1 MLINLHYYLRKG
13 RLKFGNWNSSDFV
26 VGNNYKRVVRDY
38 CNSLVR
44 IEIPST
50 TLPLDQVSAIPTH
63 KSENLTPKETLSYIA
78 KTGITRGNRS
88 SASIF
93 YSSLIGGSFLSVAG
107 LLLLKVGGGT
117 LPLMTTMP
125 GAHAL
130 LCGMVFPIGLVMLV
144 MTGADLLTSNM
155 MYATMPFIHAG
166 LGEFNKQ
173 VVLDV
178 CRYSLISLLGNFI
191 ACISIA
197 AVFATTYGVGSVA
210 TFASGIAV
218 AKTSSPFLV
227 AFWKGIFANWLVNI
241 AVLMQ
246 ASTSNVVGKV
256 ILIWIPISTFVTL
269 GFEHCVA
276 NMFLIPFGI
285 FSGADVAWSAFFLGN
300 LFPVILGNFVG
311 AAMMV
316 SLLHSK
322 AFMK

>member
-1 MLINLHYYLRKG
+1 
-13 RLKFGNWNSSDFV
+13 LKIPYNSSSYYGSFICS
-26 VGNNYKRVVRDY
+26 KVRDY
-38 CNSLVR
+38 CNSPSSVR
-44 IEIPST
+44 NEIPLKPEHQIVPSKG
-50 TLPLDQVSAIPTH
+50 P
-63 KSENLTPKETLSYIA
+63 ENLSPKETLMYIA

-88 SASIF
+88 SSSIF

-117 LPLMTTMP
+117 LPLLSTMP
-125 GAHAL
+125 GVHAL

-155 MYATMPFIHAG
+155 MYASMPFIHAG
-166 LGEFNKQ
+166 GLGNFNKQ
-173 VVLDV
+173 VVVDV
-178 CRYSLISLLGNFI
+178 CRYSLISLVGNFI
-191 ACISIA
+191 ACVSIA
-197 AVFATTYGVGSVA
+197 AVFSTAYGVGSVA
-210 TFASGIAV
+210 TFASSIAV

-246 ASTSNVVGKV
+246 ASTSNVVAKV
-256 ILIWIPISTFVTL
+256 VLIWIPISTFVTL

-285 FSGADVAWSAFFLGN
+285 FSGADVAWSAFFLAN

-311 AAMMV
+311 ASVLV
-316 SLLHSK
+316 SFLHSQ